1 MKPKVIISGGSA
13 GIGREIALHLTSSHE
28 VHTFARNAVRD
39 KRDDPRGSAIHHL
52 EGIDVRQTENFESLD
67 LGQFDCLVNNVGIAY
82 DGILATQSVES
93 IHEIISVNLT
103 SLAILT
109 KLYLRSRLAIRKPG
123 VIVNVSS
130 IISTR
135 GYSGLAVYSA
145 TKAGIDGLTRSL
157 AREMGAKKFRVNS
170 VLPGY
175 VATDLSR
182 NLNEEQRRQ
191 ITRRTPLGR
200 LAEPDDI
207 APVVAFLLSEDARF
221 ITGQCLVVDGGLT
234 C

>member
-1 MKPKVIISGGSA
+1 MKPKVIISGGSS
-13 GIGREIALHLTSSHE
+13 GIGREIALHLTNTHE
-28 VHTFARNAVRD
+28 VQTFARSAVRE
-39 KRDDPRGSAIHHL
+39 KLEDPRGVGIKHL
-52 EGIDVRQTENFESLD
+52 EGVDVRNMESFDSLD
-67 LGQFDCLVNNVGIAY
+67 LGTFDCLVNNVGIAY

-103 SLAILT
+103 SLTILT
-109 KLYLRSRLAIRKPG
+109 KLYIRARLAKRKPG
-123 VIVNVSS
+123 LIVNVSS
-130 IISTR
+130 IISIR

-157 AREMGAKKFRVNS
+157 AREMGPKQFRVNS

-182 NLNEEQRRQ
+182 NLTEEQRRQ
-191 ITRRTPLGR
+191 IIRRTPLGR
-200 LAEPDDI
+200 LADTEDI
-207 APVVAFLLSEDARF
+207 ATVVAFLLSEDARF
-221 ITGQCLVVDGGLT
+221 VTGQCLVVDGGLT

>member
-13 GIGREIALHLTSSHE
+13 GIGREIALHLTTTHD
-28 VHTFARNAVRD
+28 VHTFARNAVRE
-39 KRDDPRGSAIHHL
+39 KVDDPRGTTIKHL
-52 EGIDVRQTENFESLD
+52 ANIDIRNKKHFESLD

-82 DGILATQSVES
+82 DGILATQSIDS
-93 IHEIISVNLT
+93 IHEIIDVNLI

-109 KLYLRSRLAIRKPG
+109 KNYLRSRLAIRKPG
-123 VIVNVSS
+123 VIVSVSS
-130 IISTR
+130 IIGIR

-157 AREMGAKKFRVNS
+157 AREMGAKKFRINS

-182 NLNEEQRRQ
+182 SLTEEQRRQ
-191 ITRRTPLGR
+191 IIRRTPLGR
-200 LAEPDDI
+200 LADPEDI
-207 APVVAFLLSEDARF
+207 ASVVAFLLSDDARF
-221 ITGQCLVVDGGLT
+221 VTGQCLVVDGGLT

>member
-13 GIGREIALHLTSSHE
+13 GIGREIALHLTNSHE
-28 VHTFARNAVRD
+28 VHTFARNAIRD
-39 KRDDPRGSAIHHL
+39 KLDDPRGATINHL
-52 EGIDVRQTENFESLD
+52 EGIDVRQTEIFESLD

-93 IHEIISVNLT
+93 IHEVISVNLT

-109 KLYLRSRLAIRKPG
+109 KLYLRSRLAVRKPG

-130 IISTR
+130 IISIR

-157 AREMGAKKFRVNS
+157 AREMGPKKFRVNS

-182 NLNEEQRRQ
+182 NLTEDQRRQ
-191 ITRRTPLGR
+191 IIRRTPLGR
-200 LAEPDDI
+200 LAEPEDI
-207 APVVAFLLSEDARF
+207 ASVVAFLLSDQARF
-221 ITGQCLVVDGGLT
+221 MTGQCIVVDGGLT
-234 C
+234 S